1 MVILDTKQFDMI
13 IGIHTEDLNILT
25 NILGEY
31 ALMVNGAFSNDDE
44 AQIKAGV
51 ARHLRKQL
59 IEAQKNAK

>member
-1 MVILDTKQFDMI
+1 MI